1 MQTRALEE
9 HCTSRSL
16 CCGPILPPIHLPFHP
31 SCHRRNPPTTSPRS
45 TYFKTSNFSFLQCFS
60 LYLMYHTYK
69 YYRIKTARFDFE
81 PNWKKKKSN
90 GFFHFLPL
98 SPPEK
103 AQVTC
108 IHYVNTGS
116 LLSLA
121 LKSGGSIFK
130 ETLIQHPIHVALI

>member
-1 MQTRALEE
+1 
-9 HCTSRSL
+9 
-16 CCGPILPPIHLPFHP
+16 
-31 SCHRRNPPTTSPRS
+31 
-45 TYFKTSNFSFLQCFS
+45 
-60 LYLMYHTYK
+60 MYHTYK
-69 YYRIKTARFDFE
+69 YCRVKPARFDFE
-81 PNWKKKKSN
+81 PNWKKKKKSN
-90 GFFHFLPL
+90 GFFRFLPL
-98 SPPEK
+98 SPSSLPEK